1 MKIPAY
7 YIGLMSGTSVDGI
20 DAVMVDFSSSKPRLM
35 AAQTYAWDAALHQRI
50 INVLNNPEQTTLY
63 TLGALDAQLGE
74 AFAHAALQLIS
85 DADVNTGEITAIG
98 SHGQTLL
105 HAPDAATPFSTQAG
119 DPNRIAEL
127 TGINTVADFRRR
139 DIAAGG
145 QGAPLVPAFHQA
157 LFQKKGCARAILNI
171 GGIANLTLL
180 PADPEQPVTG
190 FDTGPGNTLM
200 DAWIK
205 SAIGETFDKN
215 GDWARSGQ
223 CQPKLLQDLLNHP
236 YFKQSP
242 PKSTGRELFNMS
254 RLQQQ
259 AHTRL
264 ETLPPEHI
272 QATLAELTV
281 QSISA
286 SLPSV
291 SELYV
296 CGGGAHNGYL
306 MERLCCQLES
316 TRVATT
322 EALGLAPDWVEA
334 TAFAWL
340 AKQTLER
347 RSGNLHTATG
357 ARHAV
362 VLGGVYPGRG

>member
-1 MKIPAY
+1 MPAY

-20 DAVMVDFSSSKPRLM
+20 DAVLVDFSSAKPELL
-35 AAQTYAWDAALHQRI
+35 AAQTYAWDAALHQHI
-50 INVLNNPEQTTLY
+50 AHVLNDPEQTTLQ

-74 AFAHAALQLIS
+74 AFAHATLNLINSS
-85 DADVNTGEITAIG
+85 DVDAEQIAAIG

-105 HAPDAATPFSTQAG
+105 HAPDATNPFSTQAG

-157 LFQKKGCARAILNI
+157 LFQQPGTARAILNI

-180 PADPEQPVTG
+180 PAALEQPVTG

-200 DAWIK
+200 DTWIRLATDK
-205 SAIGETFDKN
+205 DFDKN
-215 GDWARSGQ
+215 GDWARSGH
-223 CQPKLLQDLLNHP
+223 CQPELLQDLLDHA
-236 YFKQSP
+236 YFEQPP
-242 PKSTGRELFNMS
+242 PKSTGRELFNIAWL
-254 RLQQQ
+254 RQQ

-264 ETLPPEHI
+264 KTLPPEHV
-272 QATLAELTV
+272 QATLVELTV

-286 SLPSV
+286 GLSPV
-291 SELYV
+291 DELYV
-296 CGGGAHNGYL
+296 CGGGAHNSFL
-306 MERLCCQLES
+306 MERLSNQLAD

-322 EALGLAPDWVEA
+322 EVLGLAPDWVEA

-340 AKQTLER
+340 AKQTLEGCA
-347 RSGNLHTATG
+347 GNLHTATG
-357 ARHAV
+357 ARHPV
-362 VLGGVYPGRG
+362 VLGGIYPGRL